1 MYIYI
6 YIYIIYIYI
15 HTYTYIYIYIY
26 MIVRSL
32 EAPASSWARPGP
44 PAAWAARCRAQANN
58 NNNNDDNN
66 NNNSIIVI
74 DNTCNSDSN
83 SNDNDNDRRDGR
95 PGGGDVCS
103 HLAVPFIPVP
113 MPKPVCRTCLNKK
126 WVQFEVCITFL
137 GRGRG
142 TNITARS
149 QLAARLDRGLN
160 GKRLRG
166 LGRAGP
172 SDRPAR

>member
-1 MYIYI
+1 MYIYIYI

-15 HTYTYIYIYIY
+15 YTRIHIYIYIY

-44 PAAWAARCRAQANN
+44 PAAWAARCRAQAND
-58 NNNNDDNN
+58 NNNNDD